1 MRLLEELRR
10 GPILARGVPLGY
22 LDTAVALLEDAVP
35 VLVDNVARWYGEE
48 SPQEQ
53 WELNTDFPNVAP
65 PWPVAFYEWSS
76 PRWLNRGGVRE
87 WSPEPGTVCG
97 MLVWARPLDM
107 VPAVEQAQNT
117 TWLAAQERA
126 LQESAATMLPQLL
139 KLGPQG
145 IWAALPADVRARY
158 IASYDETALATL
170 GLTGGWWCQA
180 WTFVKLRG
188 YPAAYVGGYSYPISA
203 AGQFVETPHHP
214 GTYLYGIDAPL
225 FSLAIAEKMHADG
238 MAPLHVPLLATSFC
252 HCKNVVLRDDVPP
265 PKLAAAQFKRHGA
278 PKITYK
284 TLEIGPMLGTLQ
296 TEGGMNQGNTAQ
308 KALHIC
314 RGHFMDYREGAGLF
328 GKHHGLYWKDMHVR
342 GRNRQG
348 VVIKDYAIAT
358 PEKEPA

>member
-53 WELNTDFPNVAP
+53 WELNTDFPNVA
-65 PWPVAFYEWSS
+65 
-76 PRWLNRGGVRE
+76 
-87 WSPEPGTVCG
+87 
-97 MLVWARPLDM
+97 
-107 VPAVEQAQNT
+107 
-117 TWLAAQERA
+117 
-126 LQESAATMLPQLL
+126 
-139 KLGPQG
+139 
-145 IWAALPADVRARY
+145 
-158 IASYDETALATL
+158 
-170 GLTGGWWCQA
+170 
-180 WTFVKLRG
+180 FVKLRG